1 MFEAAELG
9 NKLSKETFRK
19 EAPAVRA
26 ALLEV
31 QRRIATSDLAPI
43 VVIAGAEG
51 AGKGETMSLLLEW
64 MDARGIET
72 NVLWGA
78 TDEERERPE
87 FWRYW
92 RALPPRGK
100 LGIFF
105 GSWYTQP
112 IVDRVFERIGP
123 ADFERAMRRARDF
136 ERMLT
141 LEGVPVL
148 KYWLHLSKAAER
160 KRIKQLEKDPLAR
173 WRLSPNARK
182 YLKRYDDFRAVSEE
196 AIRLTSTGFAP
207 WTVVEASDN
216 EHRDLTVMTSVLH
229 ALQESLEEAESGKAE
244 QKKRKPAALPRA
256 RRVNVLRRLDLS
268 LTMSEKA
275 YDARLD
281 RAAGDLGRLTRKL
294 ERAGRSVILVFE
306 GPDASGKGGAIRRLT
321 RAMSPWAYRVIAIA
335 APTDE
340 ERAHPY
346 LWRFWRHLPRRG
358 RVTIYDRSWYG
369 RVLVERVEGFAQA
382 EEWRRAYTEINDF
395 EDQLVEAG
403 TIVLKF
409 WLAISSKEQL
419 QRFKDRQTTPYK
431 QYKITEED
439 WRNRAK
445 WDAYETAASDMIE
458 RTSTGRAPWVLV
470 EANDKR
476 WARVKVLETVRDT
489 LEAQLESGK

>member
-1 MFEAAELG
+1 MFEAAEVG
-9 NKLSKETFRK
+9 NKLSKETFKK

-31 QRRIATSDLAPI
+31 QRRIAPSDLAPI
-43 VVIAGAEG
+43 VLIAGAEG
-51 AGKGETMSLLLEW
+51 AGKGETMALLLEW

-72 NVLWGA
+72 TVLWDLS
-78 TDEERERPE
+78 DEERERPE
-87 FWRYW
+87 YWRYW

-141 LEGVPVL
+141 YEGVPVL

-160 KRIKQLEKDPLAR
+160 KRIKQLEADPKAR

-182 YLKRYDDFRAVSEE
+182 YFRQYDDFRQVSEE
-196 AIRLTSTGFAP
+196 AVRLTSTGFAP

-216 EHRDLTVMTSVLH
+216 EHRNLTVMTSVLH
-229 ALQESLEEAESGKAE
+229 ALQEALEEAEAAKAE
-244 QKKRKPAALPRA
+244 RKQRQPPPLPRA
-256 RRVNVLRRLDLS
+256 KRVNVLRRLDLTRT
-268 LTMSEKA
+268 LTDKA
-275 YDARLD
+275 YETRLD
-281 RAAGDLGRLTRKL
+281 DAAADVGRFTRKL
-294 ERAGRSVILVFE
+294 ERAKRSLILVFE
-306 GPDASGKGGAIRRLT
+306 GPDAGGKGGAIRRAT
-321 RAMSPWAYRVIAIA
+321 RTMSPWVYRVIAIG

-369 RVLVERVEGFAQA
+369 RVLVERVEGFARPD
-382 EEWRRAYTEINDF
+382 EWRRAYTEINEF
-395 EDQLVEAG
+395 EDHLVEAG

-409 WLAISSKEQL
+409 WLAISPEEQL
-419 QRFKDRQTTPYK
+419 RRFKDRQTTPYK

-445 WDAYETAASDMIE
+445 WDAYETAACDMIE

-476 WARVKVLETVRDT
+476 WARVKVLEAVRDA
-489 LEAQLESGK
+489 LRAAL

>member
-1 MFEAAELG
+1 MFEAAEVG

-51 AGKGETMSLLLEW
+51 AGKGETMALLLEW

-72 NVLWGA
+72 TVLWDP

-87 FWRYW
+87 YWRYW

-105 GSWYTQP
+105 GSWYTGP
-112 IVDRVFERIGP
+112 IVDRVFDRIGP

-141 LEGVPVL
+141 LESVPVL

-160 KRIKQLEKDPLAR
+160 KRIRQLEADPKAR

-182 YLKRYDDFRAVSEE
+182 YFKRYDDFRRVSEE
-196 AIRLTSTGFAP
+196 AVRLTSTGFAP

-216 EHRDLTVMTSVLH
+216 EHRNLTVMTSVLH
-229 ALQESLEEAESGKAE
+229 SLQEALDETEAAGVAR
-244 QKKRKPAALPRA
+244 QQRPPAALPRA
-256 RRVNVLRRLDLS
+256 KRVNVLRRLDLTRT
-268 LTMSEKA
+268 LTDKA
-275 YDARLD
+275 YDERLD
-281 RAAGDLGRLTRKL
+281 TAAADVGRLTRKL
-294 ERAGRSVILVFE
+294 QRAGRSLILVFE
-306 GPDASGKGGAIRRLT
+306 GPDAAGKGGAIRRLT
-321 RAMSPWAYRVIAIA
+321 RTMSPWVYRVIAIG

-369 RVLVERVEGFAQA
+369 RVLVERVEGFARA
-382 EEWRRAYTEINDF
+382 EDWRRAYTEINEF
-395 EDQLVEAG
+395 EDHLVEAG

-409 WLAISSKEQL
+409 WLAISPEEQL
-419 QRFKDRQTTPYK
+419 RRFKDRQTTPYK

-445 WDAYETAASDMIE
+445 WDAYETAACDMIE

-470 EANDKR
+470 EANDKW
-476 WARVKVLETVRDT
+476 WARVKVMETVRDA
-489 LEAQLESGK
+489 LRSAP